1 MAESKPR
8 VLLVEDTR
16 SLAVV
21 YEQYLA
27 QDGYEVLR
35 ADCGQQALA
44 QLLSS
49 PPPVVLLDLEL
60 PDMSG
65 MDILQQITEQQLPCS
80 VVVITAHGSVDV
92 AVEAMRLG
100 AFDFLT
106 KPFDG
111 KRLCATARNALK
123 HQQLSSLVAQYR
135 ENFERSSFAGF
146 IGASMPMQAVY
157 RIIESAA
164 PSKATVF
171 ITGESGTGKEVCA
184 EAIHQCNP
192 RREQPFI
199 ALNCAAIPH
208 DLMESEIFGHVKGSF
223 TGAQGDRKGAASLAD
238 GGTLFL
244 DEICEMDL
252 DLQSKLLRFIQ
263 TGTLQRVGS
272 GKLETVD
279 VRFVCATNRD
289 PLLEVKA
296 GRFREDLYYRLH
308 VIPLSLPPLRER
320 GEDILLLA
328 RDPAAELCQGRE
340 QALQGFRCRGGA
352 GAARLPLARQ
362 RARAAERGAQ
372 HSGAQ
377 RSRAG
382 EPRHLAAPAQRQ
394 SCQPAGGAPRCN
406 CDRQR
411 CRGGDQCPDPPALAG
426 RKRDHRA
433 GHRQL

>member
-157 RIIESAA
+157 RI
-164 PSKATVF
+164 
-171 ITGESGTGKEVCA
+171 
-184 EAIHQCNP
+184 
-192 RREQPFI
+192 
-199 ALNCAAIPH
+199 
-208 DLMESEIFGHVKGSF
+208 
-223 TGAQGDRKGAASLAD
+223 
-238 GGTLFL
+238 
-244 DEICEMDL
+244 
-252 DLQSKLLRFIQ
+252 LR
-263 TGTLQRVGS
+263 
-272 GKLETVD
+272 
-279 VRFVCATNRD
+279 
-289 PLLEVKA
+289 
-296 GRFREDLYYRLH
+296 
-308 VIPLSLPPLRER
+308 
-320 GEDILLLA
+320 
-328 RDPAAELCQGRE
+328 
-340 QALQGFRCRGGA
+340 
-352 GAARLPLARQ
+352 
-362 RARAAERGAQ
+362 
-372 HSGAQ
+372 
-377 RSRAG
+377 
-382 EPRHLAAPAQRQ
+382 
-394 SCQPAGGAPRCN
+394 
-406 CDRQR
+406 
-411 CRGGDQCPDPPALAG
+411 
-426 RKRDHRA
+426 
-433 GHRQL
+433 

>member
-1 MAESKPR
+1 MDLVAESKPR

-21 YEQYLA
+21 YEQYLV
-27 QDGYEVLR
+27 QDGYDVLL

-44 QLLSS
+44 QLLAS

-65 MDILQQITEQQLPCS
+65 MAILQQITEQQLPCS

-92 AVEAMRLG
+92 AVEAMRCG

-111 KRLCATARNALK
+111 KRLCATARNAFK

-146 IGASMPMQAVY
+146 IGASMAMQAVY

-184 EAIHQCNP
+184 EAIHQCSP
-192 RREQPFI
+192 RRDQPFI

-279 VRFVCATNRD
+279 VGANPVRTT
-289 PLLEVKA
+289 EQ
-296 GRFREDLYYRLH
+296 
-308 VIPLSLPPLRER
+308 VIW
-320 GEDILLLA
+320 
-328 RDPAAELCQGRE
+328 
-340 QALQGFRCRGGA
+340 
-352 GAARLPLARQ
+352 
-362 RARAAERGAQ
+362 
-372 HSGAQ
+372 
-377 RSRAG
+377 
-382 EPRHLAAPAQRQ
+382 Q
-394 SCQPAGGAPRCN
+394 SP
-406 CDRQR
+406 
-411 CRGGDQCPDPPALAG
+411 
-426 RKRDHRA
+426 
-433 GHRQL
+433 